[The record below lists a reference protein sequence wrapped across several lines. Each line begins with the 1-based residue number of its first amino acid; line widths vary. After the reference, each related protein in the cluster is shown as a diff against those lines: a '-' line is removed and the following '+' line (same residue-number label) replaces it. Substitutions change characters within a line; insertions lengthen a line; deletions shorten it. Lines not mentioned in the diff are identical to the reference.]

1 MVADIFYPIL
11 TLKITVLACFIQ
23 KKKKNRGPRPNQSI
37 TLDPLVGLQ
46 LPPYAQLQK
55 KNDAPIFLLDYP
67 LLFTAY
73 ADDSNSFLKDISS
86 VKMLVETFKEFSC
99 FAGLKPKIAKCD
111 IDGLAPLKGILEV
124 VCGLKTVDVTY
135 DGIKILRIQ
144 FSNHHNETKTERDF

>member
-1 MVADIFYPIL
+1 MFY
-11 TLKITVLACFIQ
+11 T
-23 KKKKNRGPRPNQSI
+23 KKKKKKSGASPQPEHHPGPPGRLTAPTIRP
-37 TLDPLVGLQ
+37 
-46 LPPYAQLQK
+46 AAK

-111 IDGLAPLKGILEV
+111 IDGFAPLKGILEV